1 MEENKNEPNNVN
13 KNVDDNKKTK
23 TTKVSDQKLNWGFW
37 ILSFFLPILG
47 YIFYLVW
54 QTKKPLKSKSCGWG
68 SLIGSVFYIV
78 VAIIIILIIGK
89 IRYR

>member
-1 MEENKNEPNNVN
+1 MEKNNIKTTEIAKQNN
-13 KNVDDNKKTK
+13 NKKTK
-23 TTKVSDQKLNWGFW
+23 ATKVSDQKLNWGFW

-89 IRYR
+89 VRYR

>member
-1 MEENKNEPNNVN
+1 MEENNIKTTEIA
-13 KNVDDNKKTK
+13 KQDDNKKTK

-68 SLIGSVFYIV
+68 SVFYIV